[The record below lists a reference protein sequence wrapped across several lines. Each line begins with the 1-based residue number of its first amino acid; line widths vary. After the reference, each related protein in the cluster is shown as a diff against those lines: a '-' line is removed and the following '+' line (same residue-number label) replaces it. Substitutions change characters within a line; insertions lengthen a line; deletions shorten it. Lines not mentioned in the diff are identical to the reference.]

1 MKETCDI
8 CGMPVEDGGLYFDDF
23 PEGFRVIC
31 ENCKREAE
39 TMAII
44 HSIVVSAGE
53 AEYHEWLR
61 KGD

>member
-1 MKETCDI
+1 MKDTCDI
-8 CGMPVEDGGLYFDDF
+8 CGMPVADGGLFFDDF